1 MDEEDN
7 LLKYRENALN
17 YIESDLS
24 FKNRQLLGKIIDK
37 NGNYSLFNGS
47 RFMSNYRLHKANKL
61 TKQIGSLLDLEDHI
75 ISAAQNQYKLVQSK
89 NWIQGRSTSLVVLA
103 CLYITC
109 RRNETG
115 HLMIDFANVM
125 HIDIYALSKI
135 YLKLCRFMNYVIK
148 LNDPSLYVPRF
159 MKSLH
164 FPKEKE
170 KKILEYVLRLLS
182 RMREDW
188 LGVGRRPT
196 GLIAAGF
203 FIASKCFNINKSIK
217 DISQVLKVSEETIR
231 KRVNEFKNLKVAK
244 LTQEEFLK
252 LPYSN
257 KIIEPEDPPAYKRK
271 RLLSI
276 QQKKEL
282 KMLEQKKKET
292 ERRIST
298 DLVVLENDVKK
309 NKILN
314 KGEIV
319 LYDKDNKN
327 KKLDHLNNEEI
338 KADEFP
344 EEEIEACLLK
354 PYEVKIKTIAWYNNN
369 KDWILEQEEKEK
381 HKNLEKVNFKEK
393 RKMERNRKINKKN
406 KVKKQIFSNSN
417 NLLVKKII
425 ENSKIG
431 SSINT
436 SALEKLFEDAKNS
449 KNKLES
455 SL

>member
-7 LLKYRENALN
+7 LSKYRENALN

-24 FKNRQLLGKIIDK
+24 FKNRQLMGKIIDK

-61 TKQIGSLLDLEDHI
+61 AKQIGSLLDLEDHI

-125 HIDIYALSKI
+125 HIDIYSLSKI

-164 FPKEKE
+164 FPKDKE

-252 LPYSN
+252 LPYLN
-257 KIIEPEDPPAYKRK
+257 INIEPEDPPAYKRK

-282 KMLEQKKKET
+282 KMIEDKKKDENK
-292 ERRIST
+292 ISN
-298 DLVVLENDVKK
+298 DLVVLENDVKE
-309 NKILN
+309 NEILN
-314 KGEIV
+314 KSEVIV
-319 LYDKDNKN
+319 YGSENKN
-327 KKLDHLNNEEI
+327 LDHLDDIEI
-338 KADEFP
+338 KKGEFP

-354 PYEVKIKTIAWYNNN
+354 PYEVKIKTIAWNNNN
-369 KDWILEQEEKEK
+369 KDWIVEQEEKK
-381 HKNLEKVNFKEK
+381 KNKEK
-393 RKMERNRKINKKN
+393 LENVNIKQKRKIERNKKIKKN
-406 KVKKQIFSNSN
+406 KVKKQVLSNSN

-431 SSINT
+431 STINT
-436 SALEKLFEDAKNS
+436 SALEKLFEEAKNN
-449 KNKLES
+449 KNKFNS
-455 SL
+455 